1 MHLKSLTYTSWA
13 RSTISDTDVD
23 AILRSARTNNPLD
36 GLTGVL
42 IFNGSAFM
50 QVLEGAEA
58 AVDEMTRRLST
69 DPRHFNMHVRE
80 QRLISERAFPDWS
93 MAYLRLEEQ
102 EFVGE
107 AAVERALRRN
117 LPDSTRNIIK
127 GVTLSLHE
135 EMKAQVQARA
145 QA

>member
-13 RSTISDTDVD
+13 RSTISDSDVE

-50 QVLEGAEA
+50 QVLEGAEN
-58 AVDEMTRRLST
+58 AVDEMARRLEG

-93 MAYLRLEEQ
+93 MAYLRLQGQ
-102 EFVGE
+102 EYVGE
-107 AAVERALRRN
+107 SNVERALRRN

-127 GVTLSLHE
+127 GVTLSMAE
-135 EMKAQVQARA
+135 STRTQA
-145 QA
+145 

>member
-13 RSTISDTDVD
+13 RSTISDSDVE
-23 AILRSARTNNPLD
+23 AILRSARTNNPLE
-36 GLTGVL
+36 GLSGVL
-42 IFNGSAFM
+42 IFNGSAFV
-50 QVLEGAEA
+50 QILEGAEA
-58 AVDEMTRRLST
+58 AVNEMAQRLEG

-93 MAYLRLEEQ
+93 MAYLRLQGQ

-107 AAVERALRRN
+107 SNVERALRRN

-127 GVTLSLHE
+127 GVTLSVAE
-135 EMKAQVQARA
+135 STRTQA
-145 QA
+145 